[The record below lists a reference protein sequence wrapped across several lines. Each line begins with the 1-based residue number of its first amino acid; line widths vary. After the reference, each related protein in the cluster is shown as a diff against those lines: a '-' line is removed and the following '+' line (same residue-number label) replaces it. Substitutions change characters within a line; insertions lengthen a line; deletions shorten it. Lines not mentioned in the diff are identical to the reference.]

1 MRLTKKS
8 KNILLGQFN
17 GTGVIFIKTRENE
30 YQILEFWLGKNNKF
44 YTGFPPK
51 ELTEF
56 LYGVI
61 PEIEK
66 EVK

>member
-8 KNILLGQFN
+8 KDRLLSQFN
-17 GTGVIFIKTRENE
+17 GTGAIFIKTRENE

-66 EVK
+66 EIE

>member
-1 MRLTKKS
+1 VKLTKESKS
-8 KNILLGQFN
+8 KLLNQFN

-44 YTGFPPK
+44 YTGFPPE

-61 PEIEK
+61 PEIER

>member
-1 MRLTKKS
+1 MKLTKES
-8 KNILLGQFN
+8 KNRLLNQFC
-17 GTGVIFIKTRENE
+17 GTGVIFMKTREKE

-56 LYGVI
+56 LYGII

-66 EVK
+66 EQ